1 MFPHHRGLRASR
13 VKIGILAGLFLLAGS
28 VIPGNVRTPSARA
41 ADLNTLTIG
50 WPQTIETLDPPSEND
65 NPSIWVSVNIYDQL
79 LRAGNDGTSLHPDL
93 ATSWDITNGGTV
105 YTFHLRPGVH
115 FHDGSLLTSADVK
128 FSLDRAAEPKQ
139 IWAYLLTSIKQI
151 DTPDPNTVKV
161 TLKYPWAPFLSDV
174 AFFATGIYPMAYFK
188 KVGISGMAQHPIGSG
203 PYELSDYKNGVSV
216 TLKKNTTYFDAKDF
230 PMQNVE
236 FLTIPSDTSREL
248 QVEGGQLDVDN
259 YLPYNLIKQVNSSSS
274 AIAQVSTSTEVH
286 YLSPHDSTLP
296 FSDVKVRQAI
306 NIAIDRNAI
315 NKAVYFGIAKPAA
328 SFMPIGMLDWD
339 PSIPVPVHDMAK
351 AKALLAQSSEP
362 HGFTFNMETRAGN
375 LTDSETAV
383 LLKNELAPLGIIVNI
398 VPKDPTAVLNDQ
410 NANKFSFMT
419 TLWTNDIPDPDELV
433 SRAVDYAVAYGFNSV
448 YNNPQ
453 LTSLSRQAER
463 TADLAKRKQLY
474 FQIQSI
480 VADQAP
486 FITTV
491 NVPFVNAV
499 SKKVHGFFENP
510 LGYFALQGVTKS

>member
-1 MFPHHRGLRASR
+1 MIPHHRGLGVSLVRT
-13 VKIGILAGLFLLAGS
+13 GIVSCLFLLIGAL
-28 VIPGNVRTPSARA
+28 VPGNAHTPSARA

-79 LRAGNDGTSLHPDL
+79 LRTGNDGISLHPDL
-93 ATSWDITNGGTV
+93 ATSWNITNGGTI

-115 FHDGSLLTSADVK
+115 FHDGSVVTSADVK
-128 FSLDRAAEPKQ
+128 FSLDRAREPKQ
-139 IWAYLLTSIKQI
+139 IWAYLLTAIKQI
-151 DTPDPNTVKV
+151 DAPNPATVKV

-230 PMQNVE
+230 PMQNIE

-259 YLPYNLIKQVNSSSS
+259 YLPYNLIQQVKASSS
-274 AIAQVSTSTEVH
+274 ATAQVSTSTEVH

-306 NIAIDRNAI
+306 NLAIDRNAI
-315 NKAVYFGIAKPAA
+315 NKAVYYGVAKPAA

-339 PSIPVPVHDMAK
+339 PAIPLPTHDLAK
-351 AKALLAQSSEP
+351 AKALLAQSGEP

-375 LTDSETAV
+375 LVDSETSV

-398 VPKDPTAVLNDQ
+398 VPKDPTAVQNDQ
-410 NANKFSFMT
+410 NASTFSFMT

-433 SRAVDYAVAYGFNSV
+433 SRAVDYSVAQGFNSV
-448 YNNPQ
+448 YNNPR

-463 TADLAKRKQLY
+463 TADPAKRKQLY

-480 VADQAP
+480 VADQVP